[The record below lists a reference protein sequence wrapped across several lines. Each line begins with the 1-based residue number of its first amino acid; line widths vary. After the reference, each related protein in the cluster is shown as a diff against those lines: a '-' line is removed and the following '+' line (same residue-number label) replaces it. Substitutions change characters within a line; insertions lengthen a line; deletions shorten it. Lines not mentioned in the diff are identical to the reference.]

1 MKKHFASQLALRFT
15 LTLLTFL
22 FFTEKSQ
29 ALMTEIGLSYSYQ
42 KKQFNA
48 TNGYQTESKSASF
61 SFYFLER
68 LALELGYTD
77 GFYQSDENDG
87 TTQRVVQQTTR
98 VADASLIIILL
109 GKKSIIQPYIKGG
122 AAYIEKEQ
130 TIKYVNA
137 SAISVP
143 KSSGWGPS
151 YGAGIK
157 IALSE
162 RFSIRVGYDVW
173 QTPLGD
179 GTKSDD
185 SALKAGLTWY
195 L

>member
-1 MKKHFASQLALRFT
+1 MKKLLILLALFFCFT
-15 LTLLTFL
+15 Q
-22 FFTEKSQ
+22 SSH
-29 ALMTEIGLSYSYQ
+29 ALMTEVGLSYSYQ
-42 KKQFNA
+42 KKRFNA
-48 TNGYQTESKSASF
+48 TNGYQTESKSASV

-77 GFYQSDENDG
+77 GFYESEENDG
-87 TTQRVVQQTTR
+87 TTQRTVQQASKI
-98 VADASLIIILL
+98 ADASLIIILL
-109 GKKSIIQPYIKGG
+109 GKKSFLQPYIKGG

-130 TIKYVNA
+130 TIKLLNA
-137 SAISVP
+137 SPIPIP

-157 IALSE
+157 FALSE

-179 GTKSDD
+179 GSKSDD
-185 SALKAGLTWY
+185 SALKAGITWY

>member
-1 MKKHFASQLALRFT
+1 MKNYFLLFVFSFLGFSQN
-15 LTLLTFL
+15 
-22 FFTEKSQ
+22 SN
-29 ALMTEIGLSYSYQ
+29 ALMTEIGLSYSFQ

-48 TNGYQTESKSASF
+48 TNGYQTETKSASI

-77 GFYQSDENDG
+77 GFYESEENDG
-87 TTQRVVQQTTR
+87 TTQRTVQQATKI
-98 VADASLIIILL
+98 ADASLIVILL
-109 GKKSIIQPYIKGG
+109 GKKSLLQPYIKGG

-130 TIKYVNA
+130 TIKLLNVGP
-137 SAISVP
+137 IDIP

-157 IALSE
+157 LALSE
-162 RFSIRVGYDVW
+162 RFSIRIGYDVW

-179 GTKSDD
+179 GTKSND